1 MLTPSK
7 YDVEDP
13 ADGFPSQS
21 KYDVEDPAD
30 GLPTE
35 RVQYSKYVWLKVAK
49 RMGDQQRVSTVSM
62 T

>member
-1 MLTPSK
+1 MLTTPSK

-13 ADGFPSQS
+13 VDGFPSQS

-35 RVQYSKYVWLKVAK
+35 RVQYSKYV
-49 RMGDQQRVSTVSM
+49 
-62 T
+62 